1 MSKEDRAG
9 SGGKRLIDSKPKGR
23 NTLFHIVILVIVVL
37 ILACAVVFVRTMVNQ
52 QHSPEKPANTSPTIE
67 TTAVPRETPETE
79 TMQATETALPT
90 ESAEEEIISTETPA
104 TESSAVSEGDNT
116 DTDTDVDLLM
126 LVNPWN
132 SLPEDY
138 SIELTTLS
146 NGKQLATV
154 IYPSLQQMFDDMRAQ
169 EVYPVVASGFRSAE
183 KQQSLMDEK
192 IQSFVDQGYS
202 QEAAEA
208 EAELWVAKVGYSEHQ
223 TGLAV
228 DINADGIHSTG
239 QEVYDWLAEHAWEY
253 GFILRFP
260 EGKTDITGI
269 DYEPWHYRYVG
280 VEAAKEIYQQGVTL
294 EEYLSSA
301 AATDNNG

>member
-23 NTLFHIVILVIVVL
+23 NALFHIVIIVIVVL

-52 QHSPEKPANTSPTIE
+52 QHSSEKPANTSPTIE

-90 ESAEEEIISTETPA
+90 ETAEEEIISTETPA
-104 TESSAVSEGDNT
+104 TESSAVSEEDN
-116 DTDTDVDLLM
+116 TDTDVDLLM

-138 SIELTTLS
+138 FIELTTLS

>member
-1 MSKEDRAG
+1 MSKEDR
-9 SGGKRLIDSKPKGR
+9 SRNGGKRLVDSKHKEAQGHAVLC
-23 NTLFHIVILVIVVL
+23 TVVIIIIVL
-37 ILACAVVFVRTMVNQ
+37 ILACAVIFARSWINQ
-52 QHSPEKPANTSPTIE
+52 RQSQEKPTVTSPAVE
-67 TTAVPRETPETE
+67 TTAAISETKRLEET
-79 TMQATETALPT
+79 AVSTETASVDTEPT
-90 ESAEEEIISTETPA
+90 ETTPVETTATAEQ
-104 TESSAVSEGDNT
+104 T
-116 DTDTDVDLLM
+116 DTDIDLLM

-132 SLPEDY
+132 ALQDDY
-138 SIELTTLS
+138 TVDLTTLS
-146 NGKQLATV
+146 NGQVIATE
-154 IYPSLQQMFDDMRAQ
+154 IYPDLQQMFDDMRAG

-202 QEAAEA
+202 QEDAEA

-239 QEVYDWLAEHAWEY
+239 QEVYAWLAEHAWEY

-260 EGKTDITGI
+260 DGKTDITGI

-280 VEAAKEIYQQGVTL
+280 KEAAAEIYQQGVTL
-294 EEYLSSA
+294 EEYLGKSA
-301 AATDNNG
+301 DNR